1 MTAARASIAAN
12 APLWTLPA
20 GMRATRA
27 SRALEALFRAH
38 PDTAFSEPEVEAA
51 LLQAQVPVNKVTVYR
66 MLDRF
71 AAAGLLHTQIDR
83 ARITRFSLAAPG
95 EAAQALPRFEC
106 DGCHR
111 NFRLADGSARM
122 QAAVQSVLQALASAG
137 HEGSSVDIAVRGRCA
152 GCAKPDEAAQHP

>member
-1 MTAARASIAAN
+1 MTAARASIAVH
-12 APLWTLPA
+12 APLWTLPT

-51 LLQAQVPVNKVTVYR
+51 LVQAQVPVNKVTVYR

-71 AAAGLLHTQIDR
+71 AAVGLLQKQVDR
-83 ARITRFSLAAPG
+83 ARITRFSLAVPG
-95 EAAQALPRFEC
+95 EAAQPLPRFEC

-111 NFRLADGSARM
+111 NFRLAEESVRM
-122 QAAVQSVLQALASAG
+122 QAAMQSVLQALASAG